1 MPTALGSTFPLHWH
15 RWQGWGSPESP
26 SGSPKKPSSQI
37 SQRRP
42 GKEGRAWRSG
52 HEDRRAAG
60 STRSEG
66 GHAPNQASPGAPR
79 GTGRG
84 LRGHDDLERGP
95 AWPSAGRAVS
105 GKPPCSSELG
115 LLKCKVGQWWQPPRR
130 TAGRAGRGPRCRAPG
145 IVPGTRL
152 NARELCGC
160 RRPFAVI
167 AVGIRP
173 PSPLP
178 ASAPR
183 PPPAPLSATALTGIL
198 ALGSRRPHR
207 PRDRHHPPPQHRPPF
222 RPRPPST
229 SIVPIVTPTL
239 PLHLPRHHLA
249 VSPSPSWSPSRSP
262 SSPSPSPPP
271 PSGRGFLVRG
281 SRPLSSFRFSRFQ
294 NFL

>member
-95 AWPSAGRAVS
+95 AWPSAGRVVS

-130 TAGRAGRGPRCRAPG
+130 TAGRAGRGHRCRAPG

-167 AVGIRP
+167 AIGIRP
-173 PSPLP
+173 PSPWP

-183 PPPAPLSATALTGIL
+183 PPPAPPSATALTGIL

-207 PRDRHHPPPQHRPPF
+207 SVTGASLLH
-222 RPRPPST
+222 
-229 SIVPIVTPTL
+229 SIVPLFGHGLRRRRHPSSQSS
-239 PLHLPRHHLA
+239 PR
-249 VSPSPSWSPSRSP
+249 PSP
-262 SSPSPSPPP
+262 SSPSASPSR
-271 PSGRGFLVRG
+271 SVAVTLLVTLLPI
-281 SRPLSSFRFSRFQ
+281 SLASSA
-294 NFL
+294 